1 MVVIPAA
8 IVIVAPAPDDVT
20 VAPDAQLISVIPAP
34 KIEPPDLIST
44 PEMTPV
50 KLAPL
55 P

>member
-1 MVVIPAA
+1 M
-8 IVIVAPAPDDVT
+8 VAPAPDTVT
-20 VAPDAQLISVIPAP
+20 VAPSEKFISVTPAP
-34 KIEPPDLIST
+34 KNEPPDLTST